1 MSGRLI
7 GDSLHLTQT
16 FVVPWGWFLYNIT
29 SDPSLKRHHQ
39 AAEVPQSYFFFTICF
54 DYKRSTTTSLYTQ
67 QHPHGKSLKT
77 GRLPQAYRACL
88 RSSDPFLNRFFFF
101 FHGLF
106 SNSVLTAGSENDEI
120 FTVFLCF
127 ACLGLRPSFCLLEIM
142 SIIQPP
148 TENLKSTND
157 IICIAL
163 L

>member
-101 FHGLF
+101 SMASLVTPSSLQALRMMKSSQCFCVSPALGCVLPFAFWRLCRLF
-106 SNSVLTAGSENDEI
+106 NHLPRI
-120 FTVFLCF
+120 
-127 ACLGLRPSFCLLEIM
+127 
-142 SIIQPP
+142 
-148 TENLKSTND
+148 
-157 IICIAL
+157 
-163 L
+163 